1 MAETR
6 KPKKLT
12 SLYDSF
18 MAMLRPFYSEAIA
31 GKLAEGH
38 CEAHKQFL
46 RELYLQDTK
55 RGKVKK
61 LRDGKP
67 IGRVKRKRPRIVQAA
82 NQAFGRSR
90 AFRSRSPVASMEDVK
105 REVLSFLGSTENPA
119 PMADIFASC
128 KTFGWSMAQIKRAV
142 RELRESHM
150 VMQEGIKKFTRYQL
164 AVKPAD
170 PAAAAPDPGTTVE
183 TGDFNRLG

>member
-1 MAETR
+1 
-6 KPKKLT
+6 
-12 SLYDSF
+12 
-18 MAMLRPFYSEAIA
+18 
-31 GKLAEGH
+31 
-38 CEAHKQFL
+38 
-46 RELYLQDTK
+46 
-55 RGKVKK
+55 
-61 LRDGKP
+61 
-67 IGRVKRKRPRIVQAA
+67 
-82 NQAFGRSR
+82 
-90 AFRSRSPVASMEDVK
+90 MEDVK